1 MFLGSVD
8 LQELEEDLQEVEVVL
23 TGVVSLFIH
32 MSLINTY
39 FFVIP
44 QLLSRKQLGRKKNFT
59 SQSLEFK
66 TPIVAK
72 RVCVCVYVRVLAKQ
86 VMTEH
91 FPAEQGLMTD

>member
-1 MFLGSVD
+1 MD
-8 LQELEEDLQEVEVVL
+8 LQELEEDLQVL
-23 TGVVSLFIH
+23 TDVVSLFIH

-59 SQSLEFK
+59 SQILEFK

-72 RVCVCVYVRVLAKQ
+72 RVCVSVCMCVSWRNR
-86 VMTEH
+86 
-91 FPAEQGLMTD
+91 